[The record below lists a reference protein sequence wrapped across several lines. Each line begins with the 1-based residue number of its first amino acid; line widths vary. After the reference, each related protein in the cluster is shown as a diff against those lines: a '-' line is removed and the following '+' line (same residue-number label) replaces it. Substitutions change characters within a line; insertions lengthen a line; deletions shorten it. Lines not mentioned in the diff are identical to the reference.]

1 MCHMDSE
8 RITAEKRMAGVAAA
22 DMVKNGMIVGL
33 GTGSTVYYAIQKIGQ
48 RVKEGLRITAVSTS
62 SATSKLAQEL
72 GISIVPLNEVDEIDI
87 TIDGAD
93 EVDPQFR
100 GIKGGGGA
108 LLFEKIVASCSKQN
122 IWVIDSTK
130 YVNKLGKFLLPVEV
144 IPMGYAHIMRQ
155 LQEEGYSCKLRK
167 SGVNNYYTDSGNVI
181 LDLDISKVLEYE
193 ELNQRL
199 LSIPGVVE
207 TGLFLNIADKII
219 LPEEGG
225 VKVLAKPL
233 V

>member
-1 MCHMDSE
+1 MDELNEYTSVLEKLLRVRDIVLKVNLEYIYSAAQADEYRSE
-8 RITAEKRMAGVAAA
+8 PAFKLQGSYRNMNKIAEKV
-22 DMVKNGMIVGL
+22 
-33 GTGSTVYYAIQKIGQ
+33 
-48 RVKEGLRITAVSTS
+48 
-62 SATSKLAQEL
+62 
-72 GISIVPLNEVDEIDI
+72 VPVMNEE
-87 TIDGAD
+87 
-93 EVDPQFR
+93 E
-100 GIKGGGGA
+100 
-108 LLFEKIVASCSKQN
+108 LFEKIVASCSKQN
-122 IWVIDSTK
+122 LWVIDSTK

-167 SGVNNYYTDSGNVI
+167 SGTNNYYTDSGNVI

-219 LPEEGG
+219 LPEEGR